1 MPATIQVPSQARAA
15 AQAGPDSFVED
26 RIMHRDNGLLI
37 DLPVLPAGITRK
49 TLREFVRAGLA
60 DAGYHGVALSRA
72 IPSCSIIR
80 VTRLDTGKS
89 QLKGLVRIWPAKAAM
104 AAIDKLDGRLLLG
117 RSMHVMRHLHSTE
130 FAHDG
135 TVSSRQ
141 GGTRGGELKI
151 ELVDD

>member
-15 AQAGPDSFVED
+15 AQAGPDSFLED
-26 RIMHRDNGLLI
+26 RIMHGDNGLLI

-89 QLKGLVRIWPAKAAM
+89 QLQGLVRIWPAKAA
-104 AAIDKLDGRLLLG
+104 IDTLDGRPLLE
-117 RSMHVMRHLHSTE
+117 RPMHVTRHLHSTE

-135 TVSSRQ
+135 AVSSRQ
-141 GGTRGGELKI
+141 GAPA
-151 ELVDD
+151 VAN